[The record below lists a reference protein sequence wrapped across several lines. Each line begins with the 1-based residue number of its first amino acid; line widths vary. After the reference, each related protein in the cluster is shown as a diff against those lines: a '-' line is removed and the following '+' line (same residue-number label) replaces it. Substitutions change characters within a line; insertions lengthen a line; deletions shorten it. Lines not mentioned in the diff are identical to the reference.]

1 MARTVNP
8 KKPSLVAESGE
19 FEWSPI
25 EGVLIKVTPE
35 GRILFKDIATGKIT
49 GDKPVKK
56 GGVDIYK
63 LGVSPKPPSITKSA
77 GLSAF
82 PMTPSGSEIASYNA
96 WKSKITPAINKAI
109 ENYKNSPEGKK
120 AQKNAEVL
128 KKQGLQKSPVAGE
141 YMKEGIEGVYK
152 LRDEGNIDFSGG
164 IDKST
169 GQKIAPM
176 RASSGGDFTEEGRGR
191 GDRKEGFRLK
201 SPEERK
207 RIIAESDAASG
218 IPTGETI
225 KPSGVKSAQDI
236 PTRKESDME
245 LNQISRLPAGTSLA
259 LDPSGNLVSTA
270 PKLDLDD
277 KGNMVSK
284 IGGVEPPT
292 PNKIASSIKQAVAT
306 KKGTSTSTTPTSATT
321 TSTTSKPSGRG
332 MSLGSGSSLDYLRSE
347 EEVEARNKEVRD
359 RMGKEQKSRRLDAEA
374 RFRERRDFIEQ
385 GKKIEDPNLI
395 KDQGG
400 RELGRVIK
408 DRTGKIVGS
417 SLNNLGRTAL
427 GNRQGMGVVEGGVPD
442 SSKFEGTPTE
452 KTLQALRAMDT
463 RDQGIKNIT
472 DTQKDVSKMFYGGL
486 DSKQQARVNRASQ
499 RSVPLETPKESP
511 FEFQGDKNKA
521 PLTGRPSVGDIP
533 TAPNNLAGRNALNNM
548 IKTARQKRTE
558 GFNFDPEVENM
569 LQKNEAKR
577 AEEED
582 RMVSIV
588 ESGEPMDDRQRN
600 EEYDKIFKKGR
611 KIRKGL

>member
-63 LGVSPKPPSITKSA
+63 LGVSAKPPSITKSVGA
-77 GLSAF
+77 SAF

-128 KKQGLQKSPVAGE
+128 KKQGLQKSPVVGE

-164 IDKST
+164 TDKST
-169 GQKIAPM
+169 GQQIAPM
-176 RASSGGDFTEEGRGR
+176 RTDSGGVFTEEGRGR

-218 IPTGETI
+218 IPEGETI
-225 KPSGVKSAQDI
+225 KPSGVTSAQDI
-236 PTRKESDME
+236 PTRKKSDMQ
-245 LNQISRLPAGTSLA
+245 LNQISRSPAGTSLA

-270 PKLDLDD
+270 PKLDFDD
-277 KGNMVSK
+277 QGNMVSTT
-284 IGGVEPPT
+284 GGIEPPT
-292 PNKIASSIKQAVAT
+292 AKPNKLASSIKQAVNT
-306 KKGTSTSTTPTSATT
+306 KKGKPTSTTA
-321 TSTTSKPSGRG
+321 TSTTSKPSGKG
-332 MSLGSGSSLDYLRSE
+332 MSLGSGSSLNYLRSE
-347 EEVEARNKEVRD
+347 EEVAARNKEVRD

-417 SLNNLGRTAL
+417 SLNKLGRKAL

-442 SSKFEGTPTE
+442 ASKFEGTPTE

-472 DTQKDVSKMFYGGL
+472 DTQKDVTKMFYGGL

-521 PLTGRPSVGDIP
+521 PLMGSPSVGNIP

-558 GFNFDPEVENM
+558 GYNFDPEVENM

-582 RMVSIV
+582 RMISIV
-588 ESGEPMDDRQRN
+588 ESGEPMDDRQLN

>member
-35 GRILFKDIATGKIT
+35 GRILFKDLATGKIT
-49 GDKPVKK
+49 GDQPVRK

-63 LGVSPKPPSITKSA
+63 LGASARPPK
-77 GLSAF
+77 GQRRF
-82 PMTPSGSEIASYNA
+82 PASSRYISQKMSDEIAAFKKWEDKTTS
-96 WKSKITPAINKAI
+96 AINKAI
-109 ENYKNSPEGKK
+109 ESYKKSPAGKE
-120 AQKNAEVL
+120 AQKNVEVL
-128 KKQGLQKSPVAGE
+128 KKQGLQKSPVVGE

-164 IDKST
+164 TDKST
-169 GQKIAPM
+169 GQQIAPM
-176 RASSGGDFTEEGRGR
+176 RTDSGGAFTEEGRGR

-218 IPTGETI
+218 IPEGETI
-225 KPSGVKSAQDI
+225 KPSGVTSAQDI
-236 PTRKESDME
+236 PTRKESDMQ
-245 LNQISRLPAGTSLA
+245 LNQISRSPAGTSLA

-270 PKLDLDD
+270 PKLDFDD
-277 KGNMVSK
+277 QGNMVSTT
-284 IGGVEPPT
+284 GGIEPPT
-292 PNKIASSIKQAVAT
+292 AKPNKLASSIKQAVNT
-306 KKGTSTSTTPTSATT
+306 KKGKPTSTTA
-321 TSTTSKPSGRG
+321 TSTTSKPSGKG

-347 EEVEARNKEVRD
+347 EEVAARNKEVRD

-395 KDQGG
+395 KGQGG

-417 SLNNLGRTAL
+417 SLNKLGRKAL

-442 SSKFEGTPTE
+442 ASKFEGTPTE

-472 DTQKDVSKMFYGGL
+472 DTQKDVTKMFYGGL

-511 FEFQGDKNKA
+511 FEFKGDKNKA
-521 PLTGRPSVGDIP
+521 PLTGRPSVGNIP

-548 IKTARQKRTE
+548 IKTARQKREE

-582 RMVSIV
+582 RMISIV
-588 ESGEPMDDRQRN
+588 ESGEPMDDRQLN